1 MVLLR
6 DGIFCKSSVLHNALG
21 SSTKTTHLVRKL
33 VLGVF
38 KEEIFKKGRNQI
50 TLTGNSPRFLG
61 KQSEVKYD
69 NIDVSARSAIIS
81 KFLL

>member
-1 MVLLR
+1 MVLL
-6 DGIFCKSSVLHNALG
+6 GNNVYCKASVLHYALG

-38 KEEIFKKGRNQI
+38 KTEIFKKGLCQV
-50 TLTGNSPRFLG
+50 TLTGNVPRLG
-61 KQSEVKYD
+61 KQPGAKYY

-81 KFLL
+81 KFLYP